1 MSIIYKIHTALFKKI
16 AKAYANGG
24 TAIDMQAKKLRNFAD
39 YAGYTF
45 TAADIELLKQWEIES
60 FIVGN
65 IGSIEI
71 NNLLKKLGAE
81 YIEAAGKLE
90 TGKKDFYK
98 QYVADAL
105 EIITRYTPDVIDGK
119 IPPGGW
125 IATNMRDGIATAY
138 HGSRWSKVQEYTD
151 VYYALQ
157 KHSKGDNKVREAHAK
172 IDGNIYLLS
181 DPLTKKMVSPLGYNC
196 RCDDEYLTEEETKAR
211 TAGKMADNKGIL
223 IVPKKR
229 TAKQE
234 AALLKEW
241 GVNPDFARNAVEDKS
256 IYQWVYKK
264 MKELTPAERKEIKQ
278 NVKEYMQ
285 RRKAVPAKYYLQPK
299 YFNVVVSNKIKFKS
313 NKSYLREILER
324 EIV

>member
-1 MSIIYKIHTALFKKI
+1 
-16 AKAYANGG
+16 
-24 TAIDMQAKKLRNFAD
+24 
-39 YAGYTF
+39 
-45 TAADIELLKQWEIES
+45 
-60 FIVGN
+60 
-65 IGSIEI
+65 
-71 NNLLKKLGAE
+71 
-81 YIEAAGKLE
+81 
-90 TGKKDFYK
+90 
-98 QYVADAL
+98 L
-105 EIITRYTPDVIDGK
+105 EIITRYTPDVIDGQ

-138 HGSRWSKVQEYTD
+138 HGSRWSKVQEYLD

-157 KHSKGDNKVREAHAK
+157 KHTKGDNKVREAHAK

-181 DPLTKKMVSPLGYNC
+181 DPLTKKMVSPLGHKC

-229 TAKQE
+229 TAAQE
-234 AALLKEW
+234 RALLEQW
-241 GVNPDFARNAVEDKS
+241 GVNPEFARNAVEDKS
-256 IYQWVYKK
+256 IYPWIYKK
-264 MKELTPAERKEIKQ
+264 MKKLTPAERKEIKQ

-285 RRKAVPAKYYLQPK
+285 RRKEVPAKYYLQPK